1 MGLKSPFFVIEF
13 AMQDTIYA
21 PSSAIGGAV
30 AVIRLSG
37 PLCRKLSKTLFSRD
51 IALAPRQLSY
61 ARLLEEQ
68 GGTVDDVMA
77 VFLPAPKTYTGEDM
91 LEINCHGGYGI
102 VQAVLSRLSRTGA
115 RPAEGGEFT
124 RRAFLNG
131 KMDLSAAEA
140 VMDLIQARAEGS
152 RKAAL
157 SQLHGAL
164 RKRMEGV
171 QGLLVEGLSTL
182 DAAMDYPEELEAE
195 AAETVPALVQKALEQ
210 VRPLIDEGRRG
221 RVLREGIRIALAGRP
236 NVGKSSLLNA
246 LLGQERAIVTAIPGT
261 TRDILDEEAVLGGVP
276 VRLVDTA
283 GIRTAADEAER
294 IGVDRAR
301 EAMETADLILLLLDG
316 TRPLSQEDESLLAL
330 TAGRKRILVRSKGD
344 LPQWEEAFG
353 ELIVSAQKGT
363 GLEAL
368 KARILALAGPGDGQ
382 GCITN
387 ERHIHAL
394 EQAETALM
402 AALQAEEEDCAAT
415 DLREALHCLGAITGD
430 DVDEAVL
437 NDIFSRFCVGK

>member
-1 MGLKSPFFVIEF
+1 MH
-13 AMQDTIYA
+13 DTIYA
-21 PSSAIGGAV
+21 PSSAVGGAV
-30 AVIRLSG
+30 AIIRLSG
-37 PLCRKLSKTLFSRD
+37 DLCRSIAKTIFSRD
-51 IALAPRQLSY
+51 VTKTPRQLSY
-61 ARLLEEQ
+61 ARLLGEQ
-68 GGTVDDVMA
+68 GATVDDVMA

-91 LEINCHGGYGI
+91 LEINCHGGYST
-102 VQAVLSRLSRTGA
+102 VSAVLERLSKTGA

-140 VMDLIQARAEGS
+140 VMDLISARAEGS

-164 RKRMEGV
+164 LKRIQEA
-171 QGLLVEGLSTL
+171 QGLLVEALSTL

-195 AAETVPALVQKALEQ
+195 VSETVPNLLQKAGEL
-210 VRPLIDEGRRG
+210 VNALILEGRRG
-221 RVLREGIRIALAGRP
+221 RVLREGIRIALVGQP

-246 LLGQERAIVTAIPGT
+246 LLGQERAIVTSIPGT

-276 VRLVDTA
+276 LRLVDTA
-283 GIRTAADEAER
+283 GIRTATDEAER
-294 IGVDRAR
+294 IGVNRAKA
-301 EAMETADLILLLLDG
+301 AMEQADLVLLLLDG
-316 TRPLSQEDESLLAL
+316 THPLTREDEDLLRL
-330 TAGRKRILVRSKGD
+330 TRDQKRILVRSKGD
-344 LPQWEEAFG
+344 LPQCQEDFG
-353 ELIVSAQKGT
+353 DLTVSAQTGE

-394 EQAETALM
+394 ERAQEALES
-402 AALQAEEEDCAAT
+402 ARLATEEDCAAT
-415 DLREALHCLGAITGD
+415 DIREALHCLGSITGE

-437 NDIFSRFCVGK
+437 DDIFSRFCVGK

>member
-1 MGLKSPFFVIEF
+1 MH
-13 AMQDTIYA
+13 DTIYA
-21 PSSAIGGAV
+21 PSSAVGGAV
-30 AVIRLSG
+30 AIIRLSG
-37 PLCRKLSKTLFSRD
+37 DLCRSIAQTIFSRD
-51 IALAPRQLSY
+51 VTKTPRQLSY
-61 ARLLEEQ
+61 ARLLGEQ
-68 GGTVDDVMA
+68 GATVDDVMA
-77 VFLPAPKTYTGEDM
+77 VYLPAPKTYTGEDM
-91 LEINCHGGYGI
+91 LEINCHGGYST
-102 VQAVLSRLSRTGA
+102 VSAVLERLSKTGA

-140 VMDLIQARAEGS
+140 VMDLISARAEGS

-164 RKRMEGV
+164 LKRIQEA
-171 QGLLVEGLSTL
+171 QGLLVEALSTL

-195 AAETVPALVQKALEQ
+195 VSETVPNLLQKAGEL
-210 VRPLIDEGRRG
+210 VNALILEGRRG
-221 RVLREGIRIALAGRP
+221 RVLREGIRIALVGQP

-246 LLGQERAIVTAIPGT
+246 LLGQERAIVTSIPGT

-276 VRLVDTA
+276 LRLVDTA
-283 GIRTAADEAER
+283 GIRTATDEAER
-294 IGVDRAR
+294 IGVNRAKA
-301 EAMETADLILLLLDG
+301 AMEQADLVLLLLDG
-316 TRPLSQEDESLLAL
+316 THPLTREDEDLLRL
-330 TAGRKRILVRSKGD
+330 TRDQKRILVRSKGD
-344 LPQWEEAFG
+344 LPQCQEDFG
-353 ELIVSAQKGT
+353 DLTVSAQTGE

-394 EQAETALM
+394 ERAQEALES
-402 AALQAEEEDCAAT
+402 ARLATEEDCAAT
-415 DLREALHCLGAITGD
+415 DIREALHCLGSITGE

-437 NDIFSRFCVGK
+437 DDIFSRFCVGK

>member
-1 MGLKSPFFVIEF
+1 
-13 AMQDTIYA
+13 MQDTIYA

-30 AVIRLSG
+30 AIIRLSG
-37 PLCRKLSKTLFSRD
+37 PLCRTIAQSILSRD
-51 IALAPRQLSY
+51 VTRTPRQLSY
-61 ARLLEEQ
+61 ARLHNET
-68 GGTVDDVMA
+68 GDTVDDVMA
-77 VFLPAPKTYTGEDM
+77 VFLPAPRTYTGEDM
-91 LEINCHGGYGI
+91 LEINCHGGYGT
-102 VQAVLSRLSRTGA
+102 VTAVLEVLSRTSA

-164 RKRMEGV
+164 LRRI
-171 QGLLVEGLSTL
+171 QSAQSLLVEALSTL
-182 DAAMDYPEELEAE
+182 NAAMDYPEELEGE
-195 AAETVPALVQKALEQ
+195 AAEAVPALVEQALEQ
-210 VRPLIDEGRRG
+210 INRLIDEGRRG
-221 RVLREGIRIALAGRP
+221 RVLREGIRIALVGQP

-261 TRDILDEEAVLGGVP
+261 TRDILDEETVLSGVP

-294 IGVDRAR
+294 IGVSRAR
-301 EAMETADLILLLLDG
+301 EAMESADLILLLLDG
-316 TRPLSQEDESLLAL
+316 TRPLSEEDKALLTL
-330 TAGRKRILVRSKGD
+330 TDGHKRILLRSKGD
-344 LPQWEEAFG
+344 LPQWEEPFG
-353 ELIVSAQKGT
+353 EITISTRTGA

-368 KARILALAGPGDGQ
+368 QARILALAGPGDGQ

-394 EQAETALM
+394 EQGREALRSALTA
-402 AALQAEEEDCAAT
+402 QEEDCAAT
-415 DLREALHCLGAITGD
+415 DIREALHHMGTITGD
-430 DVDEAVL
+430 DVDAAVL
-437 NDIFSRFCVGK
+437 DDIFSRFCVGK

>member
-37 PLCRKLSKTLFSRD
+37 PLCRKLSETLFSRD
-51 IALAPRQLSY
+51 ITLAPRQLSY

-171 QGLLVEGLSTL
+171 QGLLVEALSTL

-195 AAETVPALVQKALEQ
+195 AAQTVPALVKKALEQ
-210 VRPLIDEGRRG
+210 VRTLIDEGRRG

-261 TRDILDEEAVLGGVP
+261 TRDILDEETVLGGVP

-294 IGVDRAR
+294 IGVNRAR
-301 EAMETADLILLLLDG
+301 EAMESADLILLLLDG
-316 TRPLSQEDESLLAL
+316 TRPLTQEDESLLAL
-330 TAGRKRILVRSKGD
+330 TAGHKRILVRSKGD

-353 ELIVSAQKGT
+353 ELTVSAQKGT

-394 EQAETALM
+394 EQAEIALM